1 MPLAPKGSKANQNK
15 MSNSSPG
22 SMKNNLTKIAMKKLG
37 TVKGMNNPKS
47 AVSSKALRDMGEKGA
62 SKAVE
67 KGMSRMKQS
76 EKAKQSNMAKKKK

>member
-22 SMKNNLTKIAMKKLG
+22 KPNNNLVKIGKKKLS

-47 AVSSKALRDMGEKGA
+47 AVSTKALRDMGEKGA
-62 SKAVE
+62 TKATD
-67 KGMSRMKQS
+67 KGMARMKQS
-76 EKAKQSNMAKKKK
+76 EMAKKKK